1 MTQYPNAIES
11 KLKSYVLEEF
21 LAGEDPDELQEST
34 ALMTTGILDSIGT
47 LKLVIFLENEF
58 GVQLEPHETD
68 AEYLN
73 TIGDIARLVR
83 SKRGEG

>member
-1 MTQYPNAIES
+1 MQDQTSIEA
-11 KLKSYVLEEF
+11 KLKSYILEEF

-34 ALMTTGILDSIGT
+34 ELMTTGILDSIGT
-47 LKLVIFLENEF
+47 LKLVTFLENEF

-73 TIGDIARLVR
+73 TIGDISRLVR
-83 SKRGEG
+83 SKRGKG

>member
-1 MTQYPNAIES
+1 MQDQTAIEA
-11 KLKSYVLEEF
+11 KLKGYILEEF
-21 LAGEDPDELQEST
+21 LAGEDPDELEEST
-34 ALMTTGILDSIGT
+34 ELMTTGILDSIGT
-47 LKLVIFLENEF
+47 LKLVTFLENEF

-68 AEYLN
+68 TEYLN

>member
-1 MTQYPNAIES
+1 MQDQTSIEA
-11 KLKSYVLEEF
+11 KLKSYILEEF

-34 ALMTTGILDSIGT
+34 ELMTTGILDSIGT
-47 LKLVIFLENEF
+47 LKLVTFLENEF

-73 TIGDIARLVR
+73 TIGDISRLVR

>member
-1 MTQYPNAIES
+1 MLNSKEIEA
-11 KLKSYVLEEF
+11 KLKTFVLDEF
-21 LAGEDPDELQEST
+21 LAGEDPEELREST
-34 ALMTTGILDSIGT
+34 ELMTTGILDSIGT
-47 LKLVIFLENEF
+47 LKLVTFLENEF

-83 SKRGEG
+83 SKRGEE

>member
-1 MTQYPNAIES
+1 MQNQTAIEA
-11 KLKSYVLEEF
+11 KLKSYILEEF

-47 LKLVIFLENEF
+47 LKLVTFLENEF
-58 GVQLEPHETD
+58 GIQLKPHETD

-73 TIGDIARLVR
+73 TIADIARLVR
-83 SKRGEG
+83 SRRGEG

>member
-1 MTQYPNAIES
+1 MQDQTAIET

-21 LAGEDPDELQEST
+21 LQGEDPNELQPST
-34 ALMTTGILDSIGT
+34 ELMTTGILDSIGT
-47 LKLVIFLENEF
+47 LKLVTFLENEF

-73 TIGDIARLVR
+73 TVGDIARLVV
-83 SKRGEG
+83 SKRGA

>member
-1 MTQYPNAIES
+1 MQDQNSIEA
-11 KLKSYVLEEF
+11 KLKHYILEEF
-21 LAGEDPDELQEST
+21 LAGEDPEELQEST
-34 ALMTTGILDSIGT
+34 ELMTTGILDSIGT
-47 LKLVIFLENEF
+47 LKLVTFLENEF
-58 GVQLEPHETD
+58 GVQLEPYETD